1 MVEDL
6 HAMVKGWLIKAK
18 HDLESAHRLAAGDD
32 PLLDTAIYH
41 CQQAAEK
48 AVKGF
53 LVLRGQ
59 SFGKTHDIRILI
71 EQAEKSEPGFALWQ
85 EAAARLT
92 PYAAAFRYPGDF
104 VAPDREEYSLALQAA
119 ENLVA
124 YIHSLLPLDLVEGL

>member
-1 MVEDL
+1 MTLSL
-6 HAMVKGWLIKAK
+6 HIAWPPGTTPCWIPP
-18 HDLESAHRLAAGDD
+18 ST
-32 PLLDTAIYH
+32 TANK
-41 CQQAAEK
+41 AAEK